1 MKKIIIGVLV
11 LGIGAAGYF
20 YWPKQESKGRS
31 GPRGPVKVVVTE
43 AAMAQVRDEVE
54 ALGTLKAN
62 ESVSITPKVTDVVT
76 EIHFDDGNLVEQGSL
91 LVQLQDV
98 EQQAR
103 VKAAKVKL
111 EEQMRELAR
120 IRSLVSNKT
129 VAELERDRLQSQ
141 LDTARA
147 ELEAA
152 QSSLTDRRIAAPF
165 AGRLGLRQVSIGG
178 LVTPGT
184 LITTLDDISVVKL
197 DFTVP
202 ERFIAQMKPGKSV
215 EALSTA
221 YPDEVFVGTVSSI
234 DSRVDPA
241 TRAVTVRAQIANP
254 ELKLLPGMLMQVKL
268 IRDTREALMVPESAI
283 IPISDRHYLYLVVD
297 GKIERRQ
304 VTIGSR
310 ERGWV
315 EITEGLTPGESVVIR
330 GIMKVRPGS
339 EVTTEQGERF
349 TFKDKTDT
357 ERG

>member
-1 MKKIIIGVLV
+1 MKKIIIFALI
-11 LGIGAAGYF
+11 LGAIGAGVY
-20 YWPKQESKGRS
+20 YWPQEEAQGRG
-31 GPRGPVKVVVTE
+31 GPRGPVKVVITH

-76 EIHFDDGNLVEQGSL
+76 EIHFDDGQLVKQGSL

-103 VKAAKVKL
+103 VKAARVKL

-147 ELEAA
+147 ELDAA
-152 QSSLTDRRIAAPF
+152 QSSLADRRISAPF
-165 AGRLGLRQVSIGG
+165 SGRLGLRQVSMGG

-202 ERFIAQMKPGKSV
+202 ERFIAQMRPGKSV
-215 EALSTA
+215 EAISTA
-221 YPDEVFVGTVSSI
+221 YPDELFIGVVTSI
-234 DSRVDPA
+234 DSRVDPS
-241 TRAVTVRAQIANP
+241 TRAVTVRAQVANP

-297 GKIERRQ
+297 NKIERRQ

-315 EITEGLTPGESVVIR
+315 EITNGLTEGESVVIR

-339 EVTTEQGERF
+339 EVTTEPGERF